1 MKTKLLK
8 RSVALMACGM
18 TALFP
23 VFADELKPA
32 LVVWDGET
40 ELYSFYVSNEP
51 VLKVANGNAVIQSD
65 GVWGTYDSKCYYSI
79 PMSETSKYKITL
91 EQRDYMGDFGAQVPT
106 SVTEAPTVKNKPAFS
121 LKNGIL
127 SVSGLKAGEP
137 LMVFTVDGKTVAQAK
152 ADANGQASTALR
164 QMPGTVIVKA
174 GRVSFKVMV
183 R

>member
-1 MKTKLLK
+1 
-8 RSVALMACGM
+8 MACGM

-23 VFADELKPA
+23 VLADELKPA

-51 VLKVANGNAVIQSD
+51 VLKVANGNAIIQSD
-65 GVWGTYDSKCYYSI
+65 GVWGTYNKCYYSI

-91 EQRDYMGDFGAQVPT
+91 EQRDYIGDFGAHVPT

-121 LKNGIL
+121 MENGIL

-137 LMVFTVDGKTVAQAK
+137 LMVFTVDGKTVAQGR
-152 ADANGQASTALR
+152 ADANGQASASLQ

-174 GRVSFKVMV
+174 GQVSFKVMV